1 MYPTKWLSKASTVAC
16 ELRMRIISGQIE
28 IGSILSENNLAAD
41 YGVSRSATVAALTT
55 SGLVIPLLSQA
66 DVNLALVVLATGA
79 GSLIASHVNDA
90 GFWMF
95 KEFFG

>member
-1 MYPTKWLSKASTVAC
+1 MDYSPSYVFHWGL
-16 ELRMRIISGQIE
+16 LRF
-28 IGSILSENNLAAD
+28 
-41 YGVSRSATVAALTT
+41 ALTT
-55 SGLVIPLLSQA
+55 VGLVIPMLGQS

-95 KEFFG
+95 KEYFGLSMKETFATWTFT